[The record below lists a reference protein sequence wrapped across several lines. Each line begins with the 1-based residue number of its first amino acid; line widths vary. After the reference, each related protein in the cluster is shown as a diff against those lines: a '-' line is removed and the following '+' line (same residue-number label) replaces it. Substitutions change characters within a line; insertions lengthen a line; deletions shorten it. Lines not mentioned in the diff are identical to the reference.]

1 MKITMMNTTEI
12 KNKMNGATVHKI
24 NDINNG
30 EIWVLRSNKILKL
43 QKMKTSRKNK
53 ILKISDA
60 AIVLSLR
67 NIENLGY
74 TTSSIEWFKCFVELK
89 EIDTEVMDGMAVV
102 TVEYS
107 VLVIRQGKRGE
118 DLYDITVMIPVKL

>member
-53 ILKISDA
+53 ILKK
-60 AIVLSLR
+60 
-67 NIENLGY
+67 
-74 TTSSIEWFKCFVELK
+74 FQ
-89 EIDTEVMDGMAVV
+89 M
-102 TVEYS
+102 
-107 VLVIRQGKRGE
+107 QQ
-118 DLYDITVMIPVKL
+118 